1 VQSREES
8 ISFVAEKLPILLK
21 LKYLIMN
28 VLVVDDHPMTVEGYI
43 NALLGEPFGK
53 HHPVFTKAYNCEE
66 AYSTLL
72 RSTYAK
78 QPFDLAIIDKALPGY
93 EGKSILSGSDLAL
106 LIRENMPNCKIIMIT
121 AHTEVIIVY
130 EIAKNVRPDGLIIK
144 NDITPEKLQQAVYE
158 ILLGNQY
165 QSPTVKSC
173 INEIWKKELM
183 IEDQNRQILLYLSKG
198 FKIKELEG
206 IICLTTSAIQKRIIR
221 MKKAFDV
228 TDDTGL
234 VKEAIKQ
241 GFI

>member
-1 VQSREES
+1 
-8 ISFVAEKLPILLK
+8 
-21 LKYLIMN
+21 MN

-43 NALLGEPFGK
+43 NALSANPFGLYE
-53 HHPVFTKAYNCEE
+53 PNFTKANNCEE

-72 RSTYAK
+72 RATAAK
-78 QPFDLAIIDKALPGY
+78 QSFDLAIIDKGLPGY
-93 EGKSILSGSDLAL
+93 QEKSILSGSDLTL
-106 LIRENMPNCKIIMIT
+106 LIREKMPNCKIIMIT

-130 EIAKNVRPDGLIIK
+130 EIAKKVRPDGLIIK
-144 NDITPEKLQQAVYE
+144 NDITPEKLQQAVME
-158 ILLGNQY
+158 IMQGNQY
-165 QSPTVKSC
+165 QSPMVKCC

-198 FKIKELEG
+198 FKIKELEE

-234 VKEAIKQ
+234 VKEAIKR

>member
-1 VQSREES
+1 M
-8 ISFVAEKLPILLK
+8 K
-21 LKYLIMN
+21 

-43 NALLGEPFGK
+43 NALVSEPFGTNQ
-53 HHPVFTKAYNCEE
+53 PVFTKAYNCEE
-66 AYSTLL
+66 AYFTLEQAVSK
-72 RSTYAK
+72 RESFAI
-78 QPFDLAIIDKALPGY
+78 AIIDKGLPSY
-93 EGKSILSGSDLAL
+93 EEKTILSGSDLAT
-106 LIRENMPNCKIIMIT
+106 LIRQKMPNCKIIMIT
-121 AHTEVIIVY
+121 AHTEIIIIYDIVKK
-130 EIAKNVRPDGLIIK
+130 IRPEGLIIK
-144 NDITPEKLQQAVYE
+144 NDITPEKLQQAVME
-158 ILLGNQY
+158 VLKGNQY
-165 QSPTVKSC
+165 QSPTVKNC

-183 IEDQNRQILLYLSKG
+183 IEDYNRQILLYLSKG

>member
-1 VQSREES
+1 MQSKKDS

-21 LKYLIMN
+21 LKNLIMN

-43 NALLGEPFGK
+43 NALLGKPFGK
-53 HHPVFTKAYNCEE
+53 HQPVFTKGYNCEE

-72 RSTYAK
+72 RSTSSK
-78 QPFDLAIIDKALPGY
+78 QSFDLAIIDKGLPGY
-93 EGKSILSGSDLAL
+93 EEKSILSGSDLAL
-106 LIRENMPNCKIIMIT
+106 LIREKMPNCKIIMIT

-130 EIAKNVRPDGLIIK
+130 DIAKKVRPDGLIIK

-158 ILLGNQY
+158 ILQGNQY
-165 QSPTVKSC
+165 QSPTVKRC

-183 IEDQNRQILLYLSKG
+183 IEDSNRQILLYLSKG

-206 IICLTTSAIQKRIIR
+206 IICLTTSTIQKRIIR
-221 MKKAFDV
+221 MKNAFDV
-228 TDDTGL
+228 TDDKGL

>member
-1 VQSREES
+1 
-8 ISFVAEKLPILLK
+8 
-21 LKYLIMN
+21 MN

-53 HHPVFTKAYNCEE
+53 NPPVFTKAYNCEE

-72 RSTYAK
+72 RSTSAK
-78 QPFDLAIIDKALPGY
+78 QSFDLAIIDKGLPGY
-93 EGKSILSGSDLAL
+93 EEKSILSGSDLAL
-106 LIRENMPNCKIIMIT
+106 LIREKMPNCKIIMIT

-130 EIAKNVRPDGLIIK
+130 DIAKNVRPDGLIIK
-144 NDITPEKLQQAVYE
+144 NDITPEKLQQALYE

-165 QSPTVKSC
+165 QSPIVKSC

-183 IEDQNRQILLYLSKG
+183 IEDANRQILLYLSKG
-198 FKIKELEG
+198 FKIKELES
-206 IICLTTSAIQKRIIR
+206 IIHLTTSAIQKRIIR
-221 MKKAFDV
+221 MKKAFEV